1 VKQAILL
8 IILGAAI
15 GGGAVW
21 MAKRGAAAKP
31 AAAVPAAAAP
41 DEAKTTITHD
51 TNGCVVIGMSD
62 EMQGDA
68 GIVVANPV
76 AAQFSPE
83 VKGFGRV
90 LDPAPLSAL
99 MTELASDLAAY
110 GASSSELA
118 RLKTLAP
125 TGNASPRALQAA
137 EAAALRDQLAAQSVR
152 DRLVLAWGKAVAGR
166 NDLPAF
172 IQALAVQDVALVR
185 VDLTAGETLQSS
197 PTGARV
203 VTLAGGSADAELL
216 GTAPGVDPQV
226 QGRGFLFLIKPNALR
241 LLPGQGVT
249 GYLKL
254 PGEPL
259 AGVIVPRESVVR
271 TEGKGWI
278 YVLNAGGES
287 LTRKEIPLDCPT
299 EAGWFVPT
307 GVSASDHV
315 VVIGAQALL
324 SEELKASIVAN

>member
-21 MAKRGAAAKP
+21 MAKRGEAAKP
-31 AAAVPAAAAP
+31 AAAEPAAAAP

-68 GIVVANPV
+68 GIVVANPA

-83 VKGFGRV
+83 IKGFGRV
-90 LDPAPLSAL
+90 LDPSPLSAL

-110 GASSSELA
+110 AASSNELA

-152 DRLVLAWGKAVAGR
+152 DRLVLAWGKAVAAR

-172 IQALAVQDVALVR
+172 ILALAVQDVALVR
-185 VDLTAGETLQSS
+185 VDLLAGEPLKSP
-197 PTGARV
+197 PTGARI
-203 VTLAGGSADAELL
+203 VTLSADSADAELL
-216 GTAPGVDPQV
+216 GTAPGVDPQI

-249 GYLKL
+249 GYLKQ

-259 AGVIVPRESVVR
+259 AGVIVPREAVVR

-287 LTRKEIPLDCPT
+287 LTRKEIPLDRPT
-299 EAGWFVPT
+299 ETGWFVTT

-315 VVIGAQALL
+315 VVTGAQILL
-324 SEELKASIVAN
+324 SEELKASIKAD